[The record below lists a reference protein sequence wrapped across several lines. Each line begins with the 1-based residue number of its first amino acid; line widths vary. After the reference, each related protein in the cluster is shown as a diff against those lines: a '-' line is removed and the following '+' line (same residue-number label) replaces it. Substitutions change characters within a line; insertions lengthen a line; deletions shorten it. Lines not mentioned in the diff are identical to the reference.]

1 MNFKIEP
8 MLSHPSG
15 LFILIG
21 SVTLAALSTVQLS
34 LIFLFIAFLF
44 DFLSGIFASWV
55 EWKNKKIKVKTYLIE
70 SVKLRKS
77 IGKAV
82 TYMAVIGFTYG
93 LEALFF
99 IKSFNLAVSDKQITI
114 TLVAVGVCIAI
125 EFFSILENT
134 KRSGFDLIEK
144 INTTAKK
151 VWKTIRNVKGE
162 SNDTPSEL

>member
-1 MNFKIEP
+1 

-34 LIFLFIAFLF
+34 LIFLFVAFIF
-44 DFLSGIFASWV
+44 DFITGIFASWV
-55 EWKNKKIKVKTYLIE
+55 EWKNKKLKIQTYLIE

-77 IGKAV
+77 IGKAI
-82 TYMAVIGFTYG
+82 TYMAVISFTYG

-99 IKSFNLAVSDKQITI
+99 IKSFNLAVSDKQITV

-125 EFFSILENT
+125 EFFSIIENG

-144 INTTAKK
+144 INITAKNI
-151 VWKTIRNVKGE
+151 WKTIRNIKGE
-162 SNDTPSEL
+162 TNDTPSEL